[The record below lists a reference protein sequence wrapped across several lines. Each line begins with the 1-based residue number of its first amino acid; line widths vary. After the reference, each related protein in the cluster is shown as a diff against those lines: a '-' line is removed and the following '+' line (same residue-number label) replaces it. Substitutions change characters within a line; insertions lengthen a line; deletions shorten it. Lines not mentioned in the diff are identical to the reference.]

1 MKPKS
6 SKVTLVA
13 DFDSWEGRETLN
25 RVGWVLREVLGVEVT
40 WGQAY
45 KVLNR
50 LAEGPDPEKPW
61 LPPNA
66 NIEAPTCDGLV
77 PPDGMVEAAYS
88 VLMGDGI
95 HELPIDESDVRR
107 ALVAAARWE
116 APGE

>member
-1 MKPKS
+1 MSAPKE
-6 SKVTLVA
+6 VTLVA

-66 NIEAPTCDGLV
+66 ANIEAHTVMTLMP
-77 PPDGMVEAAYS
+77 S
-88 VLMGDGI
+88 V
-95 HELPIDESDVRR
+95 R
-107 ALVAAARWE
+107 ATT
-116 APGE
+116 